1 MELLEIQTRMGKI
14 VSEQRA
20 LNDQNVGKD
29 WAAEDTATDTA
40 LDSEYRRLEADVTR
54 IKTAEQREAALAKV
68 EYKKKE
74 IQDTSGKSAL
84 DAEIRGLRAFLLNDH
99 KVMDELRAA
108 QSSVVNAD
116 GAYTV
121 PTTLFNEIDKA
132 LVAFG
137 GIRSVSKILTTST
150 GNPFDMP
157 TVADTGNVGAL
168 TAQNADAGGATKVAF
183 GTKQLNS
190 YKISSGVLQI
200 PNELIR
206 DSQFDIVPF
215 LVDLIVERV
224 ARKYSTYA
232 ITGTGSSQPQGVT
245 IGASTGITAAVS
257 ALTADNILDL
267 IHSVDPAY
275 RTSKNFA
282 VACNDATIKTIRK
295 FKDSN
300 GQYIWQMGNIQT
312 GAPSSIWNVPIVT
325 DQGFADIGVSTISM
339 LAGDFSKYVI
349 REVGSGEL
357 RQSTERYFE
366 LDQLG
371 ILYQRSVDMIVT
383 NSAAIKKLTH
393 AAS

>member
-1 MELLEIQTRMGKI
+1 MELLEIQARMGSI

-20 LNDQNVGKD
+20 LNDKYGAKEWV
-29 WAAEDTATDTA
+29 AEDRSIDDNLNA
-40 LDSEYRRLEADVTR
+40 EYKRLEGVVERTK
-54 IKTAEQREAALAKV
+54 IAEQREAALAKV
-68 EYKKKE
+68 EFKKKE
-74 IQDTSGKSAL
+74 IQDTSGKDAL
-84 DAEIRGLRAFLLNDH
+84 TAEMRGLRAFLLNDR

-116 GAYTV
+116 GGYTV

-137 GIRSVSKILTTST
+137 GIRSVSRILTTST
-150 GNPFDMP
+150 GNPLDMP
-157 TVADTGNVGAL
+157 TVADTANVGAIV
-168 TAQNADAGGATKVAF
+168 AQNADAGGATKVAF
-183 GTKQLNS
+183 GTKQMNS

-224 ARKYSTYA
+224 ARKYSTFA
-232 ITGTGSSQPQGVT
+232 ITGTGSGQPQGVT

-282 VACNDATIKTIRK
+282 VACNDATIKAIRK
-295 FKDSN
+295 FKDTN
-300 GQYIWQMGNIQT
+300 GQYIWQMGNIQL
-312 GAPSSIWNVPIVT
+312 GAPSTIWNVPIVT
-325 DQGFADIGVSTISM
+325 DQGFADIGVSTVSM